1 MLKKLLPIALLFV
14 GLQAHAAPITIGD
27 LSYDGTYI
35 TGGERTY
42 LGFDTDT
49 SNTYAQWVDA
59 IGNDDKYEGFRI
71 ADLADMDYFIGLLF
85 GDVDDSCS
93 SAVGAGSGPTVCGT
107 LTGWSSNSF
116 GTTFNADDN
125 YVWAIDGDNGA
136 MATNLRINN
145 TEVRR
150 FRDHATKTGADSNAV
165 ATNNNAIGYLIVRDD
180 SAPTPSAKQIN
191 VPVPNNITLLAI
203 GLVGLGLARRRRS

>member
-49 SNTYAQWVDA
+49 SNTYAQWVEA
-59 IGNDDKYEGFRI
+59 IGTDVKYEGFRI

-93 SAVGAGSGPTVCGT
+93 SAVGGGSGTTVCGT
-107 LTGWSSNSF
+107 LTGWSSNAF
-116 GTTFNADDN
+116 GTTFNANDN
-125 YVWAIDGDNGA
+125 YVWAIDGVDNA
-136 MATNLRINN
+136 MATNLLINN
-145 TEVRR
+145 TNVKRY
-150 FRDHATKTGADSNAV
+150 RDHANKAV
-165 ATNNNAIGYLIVRDD
+165 ADNYATAQNNAIGYLIVRDD

-191 VPVPNNITLLAI
+191 VPVPNNITLLAL

>member
-93 SAVGAGSGPTVCGT
+93 SAVGAGSGTTVCGT

-136 MATNLRINN
+136 MATNLLINSKN
-145 TEVRR
+145 VIRY
-150 FRDHATKTGADSNAV
+150 RDNASKEYADEYTQIS
-165 ATNNNAIGYLIVRDD
+165 TAIGYLIVRDD